1 MKGIGIDIVD
11 IARFKKIRNLDR
23 FLEIVFSPREIV
35 ESKSRKDKFAYISSR
50 FAAKEAVIK
59 AMPIHVS
66 PKDFEVGKDGLK
78 PKVIFLN
85 KKLRL
90 GKFKILLSLS
100 HCDDYSAAVA
110 LVE

>member
-23 FLEIVFSPREIV
+23 FLELGFLPAEIA
-35 ESKSRKDKFAYISSR
+35 EANSRKDKFAYVSSR
-50 FAAKEAVIK
+50 FAAKEAIIK
-59 AMPIHVS
+59 AMPMRVS
-66 PKDFEVGKDGLK
+66 PKDFEIAKDGVK

-85 KKLRL
+85 KKLKKL
-90 GKFKILLSLS
+90 KVLLSLS

-110 LVE
+110 IVE

>member
-23 FLEIVFSPREIV
+23 FLELIFLPNEIA

-59 AMPIHVS
+59 AMPMHVL
-66 PKDFEVGKDGLK
+66 PKDFEIGKYGLK
-78 PKVIFLN
+78 PKVVFLN

-90 GKFKILLSLS
+90 SKFKILLSLS
-100 HCDDYSAAVA
+100 HCEEYSAAVA